1 MRDGG
6 IGAEEDAFDPTE
18 DGGVGAD
25 AEGKA
30 QNRQQ
35 RKSRAAAQH
44 PQCIAQIQP
53 SGLNHGQPP
62 LFAVDL
68 RSLLNAA
75 EISKRFTARVGGRH
89 AFAQVQF
96 SRHLQVRT
104 QLIVHVVLQTAAAE
118 ERSETL
124 DNTSEGRAHKLR
136 SP

>member
-1 MRDGG
+1 KSPAAKIPGC
-6 IGAEEDAFDPTE
+6 
-18 DGGVGAD
+18 GVAS
-25 AEGKA
+25 AMHSANPAKWS
-30 QNRQQ
+30 Q
-35 RKSRAAAQH
+35 SWAA
-44 PQCIAQIQP
+44 
-53 SGLNHGQPP
+53 P

-68 RSLLNAA
+68 LSLLNAA
-75 EISKRFTARVGGRH
+75 EISKRFTASVGGRH

>member
-6 IGAEEDAFDPTE
+6 IGAEKEAFDPTE

-35 RKSRAAAQH
+35 RKSRAAAKIPGCGVASAMHSANPAKWSQSW
-44 PQCIAQIQP
+44 AA
-53 SGLNHGQPP
+53 P

-68 RSLLNAA
+68 LSLLNAA
-75 EISKRFTARVGGRH
+75 EISKRFTASVGGRH

-104 QLIVHVVLQTAAAE
+104 QLIV
-118 ERSETL
+118 
-124 DNTSEGRAHKLR
+124 
-136 SP
+136 